1 MAGEGVSLKACISC
15 KLVKYCNVNCQR
27 NHWPKH
33 IKVCKIRVEALFKDP
48 PAMEDCPICFL
59 PMPVKLLACISLP
72 PATIA
77 SIPVYNFADA
87 NANIELE
94 NMSTET
100 YYSCCGKRFVEDA
113 SLIQNVS

>member
-1 MAGEGVSLKACISC
+1 M
-15 KLVKYCNVNCQR
+15 
-27 NHWPKH
+27 
-33 IKVCKIRVEALFKDP
+33 KVCKIRVEALFKDP
-48 PAMEDCPICFL
+48 PAMEDCPSFL

-100 YYSCCGKRFVEDA
+100 YYSCCGKSICGGCLYSFKMFHNNEKCPFCKAHENGKTDE
-113 SLIQNVS
+113 